1 MKIQKL
7 TALALALAL
16 LFALTA
22 CGAPAAGSSRSD
34 GRARRDRG
42 SPAEPTEAPV
52 ETAEESAEPVTVRLA
67 ALTGPTAMGM
77 AKVFFGR
84 RRRHGGEQLRIRAL
98 RRGGRADAAA
108 SAGAAWTSPR
118 CRSILRAYFY
128 NKTSG
133 GVKLC
138 AVGVLG
144 VLYITEFNGE
154 TVQSLADLKGKTV
167 YATGKGSTP
176 EYFLRYLLAENGLDL
191 DTDVTVEW
199 KSEPS
204 EVVAL
209 LKAENGGIAMLPQPY
224 VTAAAAQLGE
234 SFRAAVSLSEAWDAL
249 DNGSR
254 CVTAGVVVR
263 TEFAEAHPEAVEAFL
278 TEMAESVDWVNAD
291 PADAGEICGALNIVK
306 APHRRE
312 GHPELPSCLPHRRRD
327 DRRGHRHARNALRAQ
342 PFRRRRRAAG
352 RGLLVRCVRARK
364 NSTPTAPRR
373 DFSPRLSRFAS
384 GRRAPWRS
392 GTICCS

>member
-1 MKIQKL
+1 MKRKNL

-16 LFALTA
+16 LFTLAA
-22 CGAPAAGSSRSD
+22 CGAAPAETPAATE
-34 GRARRDRG
+34 A
-42 SPAEPTEAPV
+42 PAEPAEAPV
-52 ETAEESAEPVTVRLA
+52 ETAEAPVETAEAPAAPVTVRLA

-77 AKVFFGR
+77 AKIF
-84 RRRHGGEQLRIRAL
+84 
-98 RRGGRADAAA
+98 ADADAGTAA
-108 SAGAAWTSPR
+108 NDYEISLYGAADELTPQLLQGGVDIAAVPLNLASV
-118 CRSILRAYFY
+118 LY

-144 VLYITEFNGE
+144 VLYITEFNGSD
-154 TVQSLADLKGKTV
+154 VQSLADLKGKTI
-167 YATGKGSTP
+167 YATGKGSVP

-199 KSEPS
+199 KSEPN

-234 SFRAAVSLSEAWDAL
+234 GFRTAVSLSEAWDAL

-263 TEFAEAHPEAVEAFL
+263 TAFAEEHPEAVEAFL
-278 TEMAESVDWVNAD
+278 AELSESVAWVNAN
-291 PADAGEICGALNIVK
+291 PADAGEICGERNIVK
-306 APHRRE
+306 APVAAKAI
-312 GHPELPSCLPHRRRD
+312 PFCNLVCLT
-327 DRRGHRHARNALRAQ
+327 GEEMVSAATGTLETLFALN
-342 PFRRRRRAAG
+342 PAAVG
-352 RGLLVRCVRARK
+352 GAM
-364 NSTPTAPRR
+364 PGA
-373 DFSPRLSRFAS
+373 DFWFGA
-384 GRRAPWRS
+384 
-392 GTICCS
+392 

>member
-1 MKIQKL
+1 MKIKKL
-7 TALALALAL
+7 TALAPVLAL
-16 LFALTA
+16 LFTLAA
-22 CGAPAAGSSRSD
+22 CGAPAAEM
-34 GRARRDRG
+34 
-42 SPAEPTEAPV
+42 PAATEAPV
-52 ETAEESAEPVTVRLA
+52 EVTEAPAESAEAPVEATEEPAEAVTVRLA

-77 AKVFFGR
+77 AKIFSD
-84 RRRHGGEQLRIRAL
+84 
-98 RRGGRADAAA
+98 ADAGSAA
-108 SAGAAWTSPR
+108 NNYEYALYGAADELTPQLLQGNVDIAAVPLNLASV
-118 CRSILRAYFY
+118 LY

-154 TVQSLADLKGKTV
+154 SVQSLADLAGKTI

-176 EYFLRYLLAENGLDL
+176 EYFLRYLLTENGLEL
-191 DTDVTVEW
+191 DNDVTVEW
-199 KSEPS
+199 KSE
-204 EVVAL
+204 VVSL

-234 SFRAAVSLSEAWDAL
+234 GFRAAVSLSEAWDAL

-278 TEMAESVDWVNAD
+278 AEMAESVDWVNAN

-306 APHRRE
+306 APVAAKAIPNCHLVCLTGE
-312 GHPELPSCLPHRRRD
+312 AMIAAATGTLETLFALNPSAVGGALP
-327 DRRGHRHARNALRAQ
+327 GE
-342 PFRRRRRAAG
+342 
-352 RGLLVRCVRARK
+352 
-364 NSTPTAPRR
+364 
-373 DFSPRLSRFAS
+373 DFWFGA
-384 GRRAPWRS
+384 
-392 GTICCS
+392 

>member
-1 MKIQKL
+1 MNNTKKRA
-7 TALALALAL
+7 ALALVLAL
-16 LFALTA
+16 LLALAA
-22 CGAPAAGSSRSD
+22 CGAPAAET
-34 GRARRDRG
+34 
-42 SPAEPTEAPV
+42 PAVTEAPAAEVTV
-52 ETAEESAEPVTVRLA
+52 EPTAEPVTVRLA

-77 AKVFFGR
+77 AKIFSD
-84 RRRHGGEQLRIRAL
+84 
-98 RRGGRADAAA
+98 ADAGTAA
-108 SAGAAWTSPR
+108 NNYEYALYGAADELTPQLLQGNVDIAAVPLNLASV
-118 CRSILRAYFY
+118 LY

-144 VLYITEFNGE
+144 VLYITEYNGD
-154 TVQSLADLKGKTV
+154 TVQTLADLRGKTV

-176 EYFLRYLLAENGLDL
+176 EYFLRYLLAENGLEL

-234 SFRAAVSLSEAWDAL
+234 GFRAAVSLSEAWDAL
-249 DNGSR
+249 ENGGR

-278 TEMAESVDWVNAD
+278 AEMAESVSWVND
-291 PADAGEICGALNIVK
+291 NPAEAGEVCGTLNIVK
-306 APHRRE
+306 APIAAKAI
-312 GHPELPSCLPHRRRD
+312 PNCNLVCLTGAD
-327 DRRGHRHARNALRAQ
+327 MITA
-342 PFRRRRRAAG
+342 AAG
-352 RGLLVRCVRARK
+352 TLETLFALNPSAVGGAM
-364 NSTPTAPRR
+364 PTE
-373 DFSPRLSRFAS
+373 DFWFGA
-384 GRRAPWRS
+384 
-392 GTICCS
+392 

>member
-16 LFALTA
+16 LFALAA
-22 CGAPAAGSSRSD
+22 CG
-34 GRARRDRG
+34 
-42 SPAEPTEAPV
+42 
-52 ETAEESAEPVTVRLA
+52 

-77 AKVFFGR
+77 AKIFSD
-84 RRRHGGEQLRIRAL
+84 
-98 RRGGRADAAA
+98 ADAGTAA
-108 SAGAAWTSPR
+108 NDYEYALYGAADELTPQLLQGGVDIAAVPLNLASV
-118 CRSILRAYFY
+118 LY

-209 LKAENGGIAMLPQPY
+209 LKAENVGIAMLPQPY

-234 SFRAAVSLSEAWDAL
+234 GFRAAVSLSEAWDAL

-263 TEFAEAHPEAVEAFL
+263 TELPKP
-278 TEMAESVDWVNAD
+278 T
-291 PADAGEICGALNIVK
+291 P
-306 APHRRE
+306 RR
-312 GHPELPSCLPHRRRD
+312 SRRSS
-327 DRRGHRHARNALRAQ
+327 RRW
-342 PFRRRRRAAG
+342 RRASIG
-352 RGLLVRCVRARK
+352 
-364 NSTPTAPRR
+364 STPIPRMPARSAARSTSSRRPSRRKPSRTAI
-373 DFSPRLSRFAS
+373 
-384 GRRAPWRS
+384 W
-392 GTICCS
+392 CV

>member
-1 MKIQKL
+1 MKRKNL

-16 LFALTA
+16 LFTLAA
-22 CGAPAAGSSRSD
+22 CSAAPAETPA
-34 GRARRDRG
+34 ATEA
-42 SPAEPTEAPV
+42 PAEPAEAPV
-52 ETAEESAEPVTVRLA
+52 ETTEAPTAPVTVRLA

-77 AKVFFGR
+77 AKTF
-84 RRRHGGEQLRIRAL
+84 
-98 RRGGRADAAA
+98 ADADAGTAA
-108 SAGAAWTSPR
+108 NDYEISLYGAADELTPQLLQGGVDIAAVPLNLASV
-118 CRSILRAYFY
+118 LY

-144 VLYITEFNGE
+144 VLYITEFNGSD
-154 TVQSLADLKGKTV
+154 VQSLADLKGKTI
-167 YATGKGSTP
+167 YATGKGSVP

-199 KSEPS
+199 KSEPN

-234 SFRAAVSLSEAWDAL
+234 GFRTAVSLSEAWDAL

-263 TEFAEAHPEAVEAFL
+263 TAFAEEHPEAVEAFL
-278 TEMAESVDWVNAD
+278 AELSESVAWVNAN
-291 PADAGEICGALNIVK
+291 PADAGEICGERNIVK
-306 APHRRE
+306 APVAAKAIPFCNLVCLTGE
-312 GHPELPSCLPHRRRD
+312 EMVSAATGTLETLFALNPSAVGGAMP
-327 DRRGHRHARNALRAQ
+327 GA
-342 PFRRRRRAAG
+342 
-352 RGLLVRCVRARK
+352 
-364 NSTPTAPRR
+364 
-373 DFSPRLSRFAS
+373 DFWFGA
-384 GRRAPWRS
+384 
-392 GTICCS
+392 

>member
-16 LFALTA
+16 LFSLAA
-22 CGAPAAGSSRSD
+22 CGAPAAE
-34 GRARRDRG
+34 APVEATEA
-42 SPAEPTEAPV
+42 PAEPTEAPV
-52 ETAEESAEPVTVRLA
+52 AAAEEAAEAVTVRLA

-77 AKVFFGR
+77 AKIFSD
-84 RRRHGGEQLRIRAL
+84 
-98 RRGGRADAAA
+98 ADAGTAA
-108 SAGAAWTSPR
+108 NSYEYALYGAADELTPQLLQGGVDIAAVPLNLASV
-118 CRSILRAYFY
+118 LY

-176 EYFLRYLLAENGLDL
+176 EFLRYLLAENGLDL

-234 SFRAAVSLSEAWDAL
+234 GFRAAVSLSEAWDAL

-278 TEMAESVDWVNAD
+278 AEMAESVKAPIAAKAIPNCNLVCLT
-291 PADAGEICGALNIVK
+291 GEEMISAATGTLETLFALNPSAVGGAL
-306 APHRRE
+306 PGE
-312 GHPELPSCLPHRRRD
+312 
-327 DRRGHRHARNALRAQ
+327 
-342 PFRRRRRAAG
+342 
-352 RGLLVRCVRARK
+352 
-364 NSTPTAPRR
+364 
-373 DFSPRLSRFAS
+373 DFWFGA
-384 GRRAPWRS
+384 
-392 GTICCS
+392 